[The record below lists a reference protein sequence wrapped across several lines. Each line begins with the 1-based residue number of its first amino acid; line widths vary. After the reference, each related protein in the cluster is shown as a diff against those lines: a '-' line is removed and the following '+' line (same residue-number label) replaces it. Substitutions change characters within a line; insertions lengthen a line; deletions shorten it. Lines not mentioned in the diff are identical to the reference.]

1 MFTILFVIIN
11 VLQMN
16 SMVRAADDGRGADA
30 RSTDVHVGCFSGDS
44 MVMLTNGQ
52 QKSIDM
58 IRIGE
63 QIQSIEQFKI
73 VPSEMFFML
82 HRETSKQ
89 SIQSIEFLFFFFKFC
104 CCSSSSCIQR
114 NFTNL
119 QLNLV
124 IR

>member
-1 MFTILFVIIN
+1 
-11 VLQMN
+11 MN
-16 SMVRAADDGRGADA
+16 SMIHAADDGRGADA

-89 SIQSIEFLFFFFKFC
+89 SIESIEFLFFFFKILLFLVF
-104 CCSSSSCIQR
+104 SEI
-114 NFTNL
+114 L
-119 QLNLV
+119 QIYN
-124 IR
+124 